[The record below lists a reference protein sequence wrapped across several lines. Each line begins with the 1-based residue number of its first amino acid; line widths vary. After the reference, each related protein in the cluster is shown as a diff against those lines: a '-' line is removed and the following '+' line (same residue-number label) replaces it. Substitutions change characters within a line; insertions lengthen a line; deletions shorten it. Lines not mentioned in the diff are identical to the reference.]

1 MLRKIFFATILI
13 IQALASVAQ
22 ADKKIFLVTKIDSL
36 SAYYIVTALDIKD
49 RVSRD
54 LFLEKEKPLPD
65 SVAHFNKITI
75 GRCYLFEIKHMYA
88 FITDEDKK
96 DCVILPHAPFY
107 VGERLI
113 STASYRPFEAWNT
126 IDLYIKQED
135 CLDNSCFKCFKSNSF
150 RSDEVL

>member
-1 MLRKIFFATILI
+1 MIKRITLILI
-13 IQALASVAQ
+13 ILAQTIISVAQ

-65 SVAHFNKITI
+65 SVAHFNKIAI
-75 GRCYLFEIKHMYA
+75 GRCYLFEVKHMYA

-107 VGERLI
+107 VGKRLI
-113 STASYRPFEAWNT
+113 STASYRPFEVRNT

-135 CLDNSCFKCFKSNSF
+135 CLDNCYFKSNKK
-150 RSDEVL
+150 